1 MKGGT
6 MRAVSSMLPKILVGA
21 AIITSTLVM
30 PASVSAAPDYPY
42 YCPTHPTLR
51 QGSTGTCVKRVQHL
65 LNQNINAGLTVDG
78 QFGSVTYSKVRAFES
93 RAGIIVD
100 GIVGPQT
107 WGALEKGLSSTST
120 VRTRIVSIAQ
130 SQVGVRESPMG
141 SNGGTAVYKYTT
153 GRNEAWCADFVSW
166 VYKQAGTPFT
176 GGWAYSWQIPAV
188 YDMKIWLQNKGVWHW
203 RTDNYTP
210 RPGDV
215 VAFNWNGYR
224 NSRVGNHVG
233 IVKKVSGTTL
243 YTIEGNSS
251 DMVRERTYYNYRS
264 NGDIIGFGHKR

>member
-1 MKGGT
+1 
-6 MRAVSSMLPKILVGA
+6 MRAVSLMLPKILIGA
-21 AIITSTLVM
+21 AIITSTLVI
-30 PASVSAAPDYPY
+30 PTSVSAAPDYPY

-65 LNQNINAGLTVDG
+65 LNQHINAGLSVDG
-78 QFGSVTYSKVRAFES
+78 QFGSYTYTKVRALES
-93 RAGIIVD
+93 RTGITVD
-100 GIVGPQT
+100 GVVGPET
-107 WGALEKGLSSTST
+107 WGVLERGLSSTSTSTST

-130 SQVGVRESPMG
+130 SQVGVRESPLG

-188 YDMKIWLQNKGVWHW
+188 YDLKVWFKEKGVYHS
-203 RTDNYTP
+203 RTNTSYTP

-215 VAFNWNGYR
+215 VFFNWYGYT
-224 NSRVGNHVG
+224 NSRTGNHVG

-251 DMVRERTYYNYRS
+251 DMVRERTYYNFRG
-264 NGDIIGFGHKR
+264 NGDIVGFGHKR